1 MFNRT
6 RLQLTLWYL
15 AIIMVVSFCFSTTI
29 YQMVSQEVERFAY
42 AQRLR
47 IERAQQLDQQ
57 GIWIPSSPVPP
68 PMSSFDT
75 DLVWESKQRIIIL
88 LLFVNGIVLFA
99 SGGLGYFL
107 AGKTLEPIQDM
118 VDEQSRFIS
127 DASHELRTPL
137 TALKT
142 AMEVAL
148 RDTNFSTKDARQ
160 LIEENITDV
169 NKLQLLSDQLLQL
182 SHYQMPQ
189 AQLEKQS
196 LEMQRVLEQAVN
208 KMKILAQEK
217 HIAIDFR
224 AKSAFVNGNYQ
235 SLTDLIVILLDNAIK
250 YSPSQSTIA
259 VYNENSDTKAILY
272 VKDQGIGISEKD
284 IPHIF
289 DRFFRADAA
298 RNKNQAGGYGL
309 GLSIAKKIVRLHKGS
324 IKVVTELGKGSLF
337 IIRLPLLKDEKS
349 MRSSA

>member
-6 RLQLTLWYL
+6 RIQLTLWYL
-15 AIIMVVSFCFSTTI
+15 AIIMVVSFCFSATI
-29 YQMVSQEVERFAY
+29 YEMVSGEVERFAY

-47 IERAQQLDQQ
+47 LERTQQLERQ
-57 GIWIPSSPVPP
+57 GLWISSPVPP
-68 PMSSFDT
+68 PMSTFDT
-75 DLVWESKQRIIIL
+75 DLVIESKQRIVVL

-160 LIEENITDV
+160 LIEDNITDV

-182 SHYQMPQ
+182 SQYQIPQ
-189 AQLEKQS
+189 KQLEKQPIDI
-196 LEMQRVLEQAVN
+196 QKVLEQAVHRIQ
-208 KMKILAQEK
+208 ILAREK
-217 HIAIDFR
+217 NITIDFR
-224 AKSAFVNGNYQ
+224 AKSAIVNGDFQ
-235 SLTDLIVILLDNAIK
+235 SLHDLIVILLDNAIK
-250 YSPSQSTIA
+250 YSPVQSTITI
-259 VYNENSDTKAILY
+259 YNENSDTKAILY
-272 VKDQGIGISEKD
+272 VKDQGIGISDKD

-298 RNKNQAGGYGL
+298 RNKNQTGGYGL

-324 IKVVTELGKGSLF
+324 IKVVSELSKGSVF
-337 IIRLPLLKDEKS
+337 IIRLPLIKDEKNLS
-349 MRSSA
+349 SSA